1 MKYTASLVKL
11 HMDERILRLRAD
23 ALERGIPVADEE
35 TLQFLLATLAIKQ
48 PKRILEIGTA
58 VGLSAAAM
66 LYACPTAKVTTIE
79 LEEERFLEAKANF
92 SALGI
97 EDKVVPY
104 LGDAGEI
111 LAMMDG
117 QFDFVFLD
125 GPKAQYEKYLFDLK
139 RLMQK
144 GAVLFSD
151 DVLLYGWVSGE
162 EPTPQ
167 KRQSIVDKIRSY
179 LHTLTADTDF
189 ITSVLN
195 IGDGVALSVY
205 RGKEAEERKL

>member
-11 HMDERILRLRAD
+11 NIDERLVSRRKD
-23 ALERGIPVADEE
+23 ALARGIPVADDE
-35 TLQFLLATLAIKQ
+35 TLQFLLLTLAASR
-48 PKRILEIGTA
+48 PTRILEIGTA
-58 VGLSAAAM
+58 VGLSSVAM
-66 LYACPTAKVTTIE
+66 LQECNGVHLTTIE
-79 LEEERFLEAKANF
+79 LEEERYLEAKRNF
-92 SALGI
+92 VDFGVSERVNA
-97 EDKVVPY
+97 Y

-117 QFDFVFLD
+117 TFDFVFLD

-139 RLMQK
+139 RLMK
-144 GAVLFSD
+144 PGAILFAD

-167 KRQSIVDKIRSY
+167 KRHSIVDKIRSY
-179 LHTLTADTDF
+179 LETVTADADF

-195 IGDGVALSVY
+195 VGDGVALSVY
-205 RGKEAEERKL
+205 KGKR

>member
-11 HMDERILRLRAD
+11 NIDERISARRAD
-23 ALERGIPVADEE
+23 ALSRGIPVADDE
-35 TLQFLLATLAIKQ
+35 TLNFLLLMLDATK

-58 VGLSAAAM
+58 VGLSSVAM
-66 LYACPTAKVTTIE
+66 LLQCPSARLTTIE
-79 LEEERFLEAKANF
+79 LEEERYVEAKANF
-92 SALGI
+92 VDFGVSDRVTAH
-97 EDKVVPY
+97 

-117 QFDFVFLD
+117 EFDFVFLD

-139 RLMQK
+139 RMMKTGGL
-144 GAVLFSD
+144 LFAD

-179 LHTLTADTDF
+179 LDVVTADKDF

-195 IGDGVALSVY
+195 VGDGVALSVY
-205 RGKEAEERKL
+205 KPQKNR

>member
-11 HMDERILRLRAD
+11 NIDERISARRVD
-23 ALERGIPVADEE
+23 ALSRGIPVADDE
-35 TLQFLLATLAIKQ
+35 TLNFLLLTLAAMR

-58 VGLSAAAM
+58 VGLSSVAM
-66 LYACPTAKVTTIE
+66 LLACPSARLTTME
-79 LEEERFLEAKANF
+79 LEEERYTEAKENF
-92 SALGI
+92 ADFGVSDRVNA
-97 EDKVVPY
+97 Y

-117 QFDFVFLD
+117 EYDFVFLD

-139 RLMQK
+139 RLMKK
-144 GAVLFSD
+144 GALLFAD

-167 KRQSIVDKIRSY
+167 KRHSIVDKIRSY
-179 LHTLTADTDF
+179 LETVTKDPEF

-195 IGDGVALSVY
+195 VGDGVALSVY
-205 RGKEAEERKL
+205 QGSDKQ

>member
-11 HMDERILRLRAD
+11 NIDDRISKRRAD
-23 ALERGIPVADEE
+23 ALARGIPVADDE
-35 TLQFLLATLAIKQ
+35 TLNFLLLMLRATKPLK
-48 PKRILEIGTA
+48 ILEIGTA
-58 VGLSAAAM
+58 VGLSSVAM
-66 LYACPTAKVTTIE
+66 LLECPKARLTTME
-79 LEEERFLEAKANF
+79 LEEERYLEAKQNF
-92 SALGI
+92 ADFGVSERVNA
-97 EDKVVPY
+97 Y
-104 LGDAGEI
+104 LGDASEI

-139 RLMQK
+139 RLMKK
-144 GAVLFSD
+144 GGILFAD

-167 KRQSIVDKIRSY
+167 KRHSIVDKIRSY
-179 LHTLTADTDF
+179 LDVVTADKDF

-195 IGDGVALSVY
+195 VGDGVALSVFDP
-205 RGKEAEERKL
+205 KKSE

>member
-11 HMDERILRLRAD
+11 NIDERISARRAD
-23 ALERGIPVADEE
+23 ALSRGIPVADDE
-35 TLQFLLATLAIKQ
+35 TLNFLLLTLAATQ

-58 VGLSAAAM
+58 VGLSSVAM
-66 LYACPTAKVTTIE
+66 LLACPSARLTTME
-79 LEEERFLEAKANF
+79 LEEDRYLEAKQNF
-92 SALGI
+92 ADFGVSDRVNA
-97 EDKVVPY
+97 Y

-117 QFDFVFLD
+117 EYDFVFLD

-139 RLMQK
+139 RLMKK
-144 GAVLFSD
+144 GALLFAD

-162 EPTPQ
+162 EPAPQ
-167 KRQSIVDKIRSY
+167 KRHSIVDKIRSY
-179 LHTLTADTDF
+179 LETVTTDPDF

-195 IGDGVALSVY
+195 VGDGVALSVY
-205 RGKEAEERKL
+205 QGSDKQ

>member
-11 HMDERILRLRAD
+11 HIDERIQARRED
-23 ALERGIPVADEE
+23 ALKRGIPVADDE
-35 TLQFLLATLAIKQ
+35 TLNFLLVLLQAIQ

-58 VGLSAAAM
+58 VGLSGTAM
-66 LYACPTAKVTTIE
+66 LSVCPNARLTTME
-79 LEEERFLEAKANF
+79 LEEERYLEAKQTFADF
-92 SALGI
+92 GI
-97 EDKVVPY
+97 TDRVNAY

-117 QFDFVFLD
+117 EYDFVFLD

-139 RLMQK
+139 RLMKK
-144 GAVLFSD
+144 GATLFAD

-179 LHTLTADTDF
+179 LHTITEDKDF
-189 ITSVLN
+189 STSVINL
-195 IGDGVALSVY
+195 GDGVALSIY
-205 RGKEAEERKL
+205 HGNAKGD